1 MSCVILGLLGH
12 IYILCIPSIK
22 ELSLIND
29 TGTRTNVGQVAVTLS
44 IDVMKHYKN
53 LASPQRRIVEEIML
67 QIKHV
72 KNKEDNDE
80 TQ

>member
-1 MSCVILGLLGH
+1 LLGH

-53 LASPQRRIVEEIML
+53 LASPQRRIVE
-67 QIKHV
+67 
-72 KNKEDNDE
+72 
-80 TQ
+80 